1 MQNVGE
7 IKLLAYDDVPCGYL
21 ECCGQQL
28 EIVKY
33 PKLYMMI
40 GKKYGKSDDR
50 HFRLPD
56 LEKEAPDGMMYCI
69 AYMGEVPKIN
79 GEGDGE

>member
-7 IKLLAYDDVPCGYL
+7 IKLFAYDDVPCGYL
-21 ECCGQQL
+21 ECRGQKL

-40 GKKYGKSDDR
+40 GSKYGDCDER
-50 HFRLPD
+50 HFYLPN
-56 LEKEAPDGMMYCI
+56 LSAEVPTGMRYCI
-69 AYMGEVPKIN
+69 AYMGEVPRIN
-79 GEGDGE
+79 DEGEEK